1 MNRIFAVFMVGAF
14 CIAACGC
21 LQESGARDRM
31 LDEKEG
37 RIPGYSQALLA
48 VKTFMNNASY
58 QPPAL
63 AATKEG
69 EYLRLRSENR
79 SFLVTLSSNRVIEA
93 EFEGEDAMRE
103 LCGTLAYARAREGN
117 RIFLQDQ
124 GFDYPFTRFISSGG
138 YYERGTPGLLFRVNA
153 TTGNVA
159 TAEFLGPEAMEV
171 VGQMTTYHQIT
182 SETAQITMQDSS

>member
-1 MNRIFAVFMVGAF
+1 M
-14 CIAACGC
+14 
-21 LQESGARDRM
+21 
-31 LDEKEG
+31 
-37 RIPGYSQALLA
+37 
-48 VKTFMNNASY
+48 
-58 QPPAL
+58 PPAL

-103 LCGTLAYARAREGN
+103 IRGTLAYARAREGN

-138 YYERGTPGLLFRVNA
+138 YYELGAPGLLFRVNA

-171 VGQMTTYHQIT
+171 VGQVTTYPQIT
-182 SETAQITMQDSS
+182 GETAPITMQESSWTPSRFG

>member
-1 MNRIFAVFMVGAF
+1 MIRIFVIFFVGAF

-21 LQESGARDRM
+21 LQESWAGDRV
-31 LDEKEG
+31 LNEKEE

-58 QPPAL
+58 LPPEL

-69 EYLRLRSENR
+69 EYLRLMTENR
-79 SFLVTLSSNRVIEA
+79 SFLVDLSNNRVIEA
-93 EFEGEDAMRE
+93 EFEGEDAMKEIR
-103 LCGTLAYARAREGN
+103 GTLAYARAREGI
-117 RIFLQDQ
+117 RVFLQDQ
-124 GFDYPFTRFISSGG
+124 GFDYPFTRFISRGG
-138 YYERGTPGLLFRVNA
+138 YYELGGPGILFRVNA

-171 VGQMTTYHQIT
+171 LGQMTTYHQIT
-182 SETAQITMQDSS
+182 GEMEQITVQESS